1 MPCTQPSTRAA
12 TALTYGRLTEPYPR
26 PMDTVAG
33 WSSLLAAAALLLLA
47 AFPLRT
53 RLPHR
58 VLDGLLALGGAG
70 IGAGGL
76 LLLSDVEPA
85 SWVVAPV
92 LLAVAAVAHVR
103 FLWAGEGPFRT

>member
-1 MPCTQPSTRAA
+1 
-12 TALTYGRLTEPYPR
+12 
-26 PMDTVAG
+26 MDPVAG
-33 WSSLLAAAALLLLA
+33 WSFLLAAAALLLLA

-53 RLPHR
+53 RLPRR

-70 IGAGGL
+70 IGVGGL

-92 LLAVAAVAHVR
+92 LLAVAAAAHVR
-103 FLWAGEGPFRT
+103 FLFAGQGPFRT

>member
-1 MPCTQPSTRAA
+1 
-12 TALTYGRLTEPYPR
+12 
-26 PMDTVAG
+26 MDPVAG
-33 WSSLLAAAALLLLA
+33 WSFLLAAAALLLLA

-53 RLPHR
+53 RLPRR

-70 IGAGGL
+70 IGVGGL

-92 LLAVAAVAHVR
+92 LLAAAAVGHVR
-103 FLWAGEGPFRT
+103 FLFAGQGPFRT

>member
-1 MPCTQPSTRAA
+1 
-12 TALTYGRLTEPYPR
+12 
-26 PMDTVAG
+26 MDPVGG

-53 RLPHR
+53 RLPRR
-58 VLDGLLALGGAG
+58 VIDGLLALGGAG
-70 IGAGGL
+70 IGVGGL

-92 LLAVAAVAHVR
+92 LLGVAAVAHVR
-103 FLWAGEGPFRT
+103 FLFAGQGPFRT